1 MAMVDVI
8 FGTAKLASL
17 LGTSAT
23 LTTDLLVKAV
33 SFTASNIYYLTSS
46 LASSPKIIGIK
57 ELEQLEKELDLL
69 ETIKI
74 YESWIVELGQKK
86 KELIE
91 TSNTIKISIE
101 SIHNSLE
108 DLHQILKQI
117 ETRVERHQKKWFSGW
132 RSQDFTKEIN
142 ELKLKKK
149 ILDNRFKILQQIK
162 IE

>member
-33 SFTASNIYYLTSS
+33 SFTASNIYYLASS

-117 ETRVERHQKKWFSGW
+117 EARVERHQKKWFSGW

>member
-1 MAMVDVI
+1 MVDVI

-17 LGTSAT
+17 LGSSAT

-33 SFTASNIYYLTSS
+33 SFTASNIYYLASN
-46 LASSPKIIGIK
+46 LATSPKIIGIK
-57 ELEQLEKELDLL
+57 ELEQLEKETDLL

-74 YESWIVELGQKK
+74 YESWIVELGTKK
-86 KELIE
+86 RELIE
-91 TSNTIKISIE
+91 SSNTIKISIE

-117 ETRVERHQKKWFSGW
+117 EARVERHQKKWFSGW
-132 RSQDFTKEIN
+132 RTQDFTKEIN
-142 ELKLKKK
+142 ELRLKKK

>member
-1 MAMVDVI
+1 
-8 FGTAKLASL
+8 
-17 LGTSAT
+17 
-23 LTTDLLVKAV
+23 
-33 SFTASNIYYLTSS
+33 
-46 LASSPKIIGIK
+46 
-57 ELEQLEKELDLL
+57 
-69 ETIKI
+69 
-74 YESWIVELGQKK
+74 VELSQKK

-117 ETRVERHQKKWFSGW
+117 EARVERHQKKWFSGW

>member
-1 MAMVDVI
+1 M
-8 FGTAKLASL
+8 
-17 LGTSAT
+17 
-23 LTTDLLVKAV
+23 
-33 SFTASNIYYLTSS
+33 
-46 LASSPKIIGIK
+46 
-57 ELEQLEKELDLL
+57 
-69 ETIKI
+69 
-74 YESWIVELGQKK
+74 WIVELSQKK

-117 ETRVERHQKKWFSGW
+117 EARVDRSKKWFSGW